1 MKGGPFLGTQRNMNK
16 PNSRAYRPQS
26 AAIRAAL
33 VELPAEG
40 CTLPVPDL
48 PKSREWNEV
57 EQARWVELWES
68 PQATQWDDSCRGT
81 VALLVQ
87 YESRLLAGDNGGSAW
102 VAQECR
108 YASEALGLTP
118 KAMASLGW
126 RISDG

>member
-1 MKGGPFLGTQRNMNK
+1 MGTQWNMTK

-48 PKSREWNEV
+48 PKSREWDEV
-57 EQARWVELWES
+57 ERARWTELWES

-87 YESRLLAGDNGGSAW
+87 YETRLLAGDGSAW

-108 YASEALGLTP
+108 HAGEALGLTP

-126 RISDG
+126 RIANGKQ

>member
-1 MKGGPFLGTQRNMNK
+1 MGVQRNMTK

-26 AAIRAAL
+26 EAIRAAL

-40 CTLPVPDL
+40 CTLPVPEL
-48 PKSREWNEV
+48 PKSRDWDEV
-57 EQARWVELWES
+57 EQARWAELWES

-87 YESRLLAGDNGGSAW
+87 YETRLLAGEGSAW

-108 YASEALGLTP
+108 YAAEALGLTP

-126 RISDG
+126 RIADGK

>member
-1 MKGGPFLGTQRNMNK
+1 MGTQRNMTK
-16 PNSRAYRPQS
+16 PNSRAYRPQP

-40 CTLPVPDL
+40 CKLEVPDL
-48 PKSREWNEV
+48 PKSREWTEV
-57 EQARWVELWES
+57 ETERWVELWES

-87 YESRLLAGDNGGSAW
+87 YESRLLSGDGGTAW

-126 RISDG
+126 RISDGKQ